1 MEGLVYK
8 MTALV
13 MNTMGSIESALR
25 TFMTGYALALG
36 KIKANYIDARTRQ
49 ALTYL
54 SDRDL
59 RDIGLTRDQVSRG
72 EF

>member
-1 MEGLVYK
+1 

-13 MNTMGSIESALR
+13 INGVEGLLKNLL
-25 TFMTGYALALG
+25 TGWALATG
-36 KIKANYIDARTRQ
+36 KIKDQYVSARTRQ

-59 RDIGLTRDQVSRG
+59 ADIGLTRERVNRG
-72 EF
+72 DF

>member
-1 MEGLVYK
+1 MYK

>member
-1 MEGLVYK
+1 

>member
-1 MEGLVYK
+1 
-8 MTALV
+8 

>member
-1 MEGLVYK
+1 

-36 KIKANYIDARTRQ
+36 KIKANYINARTRQ

-59 RDIGLTRDQVSRG
+59 RDIGLTREQVSRG

>member
-1 MEGLVYK
+1 

-13 MNTMGSIESALR
+13 INTMGSIEMALR

-36 KIKANYIDARTRQ
+36 KIKENYVQARTRE
-49 ALTYL
+49 ALSYL

-59 RDIGLTRDQVSRG
+59 RDIGLTRDQVNRG
-72 EF
+72 DFKWEYLER

>member
-1 MEGLVYK
+1 

-13 MNTMGSIESALR
+13 INGVEGMLKNLL
-25 TFMTGYALALG
+25 TGWALATG
-36 KIKANYIDARTRQ
+36 KIKDQYISARTRQ

-59 RDIGLTRDQVSRG
+59 ADIGLSRERVLRG
-72 EF
+72 DF

>member
-1 MEGLVYK
+1 

-59 RDIGLTRDQVSRG
+59 RDIGLTREQVSRG

>member
-1 MEGLVYK
+1 MYK

-59 RDIGLTRDQVSRG
+59 RDIGLTREQVSRG